1 MYLQTL
7 GNVFVQI
14 EKYICPNWEI
24 YLSKLWNIFVQ
35 IEKMIMSF
43 LLCNFSSSTF
53 NLGLSIAIL
62 SSCRTL
68 KQTHLGSVGCV
79 LYPQRLTKFRLSS
92 TEKWKSLKFWNFL
105 YSRLILFVISSFA
118 VPSDLVQHCQRSRSF
133 PFI

>member
-92 TEKWKSLKFWNFL
+92 TEKEISQMLKLSVFC
-105 YSRLILFVISSFA
+105 LILFVISSFA